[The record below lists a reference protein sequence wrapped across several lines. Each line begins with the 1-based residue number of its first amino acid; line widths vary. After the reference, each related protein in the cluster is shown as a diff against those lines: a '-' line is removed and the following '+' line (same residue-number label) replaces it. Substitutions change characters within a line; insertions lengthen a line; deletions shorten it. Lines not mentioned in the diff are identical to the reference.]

1 MKGLR
6 QVLQHDAKSSGT
18 GDAARQVAQFPADT
32 VELGVYA
39 ADSAAAGTAL

>member
-1 MKGLR
+1 M
-6 QVLQHDAKSSGT
+6 LQHDTKSSGP
-18 GDAARQVAQFPADT
+18 GDAARQVAQPPADT